1 MTEHHYYQTLPSEE
15 HDVTEELIAERER
28 DIDSITRELYEINDI
43 FKTLNTVVQEQ
54 GYLLD
59 HIENNVSDVVIN
71 VENAE
76 DQLSTAYKKQK
87 KTGKW
92 LWWIF
97 WFLLTICIITII
109 IIVVLNIKH

>member
-1 MTEHHYYQTLPSEE
+1 MTERNYSYQLIEDQ
-15 HDVTEELIAERER
+15 DVTEELIAERER

-54 GYLLD
+54 GFLLN
-59 HIENNVSDVVIN
+59 HIEDNVEHVVIN

-76 DQLSTAYKKQK
+76 HQLVSAHEKQK
-87 KTGKW
+87 KTGNW

-97 WFLLTICIITII
+97 CILIVA
-109 IIVVLNIKH
+109 IIVLIIKVI

>member
-1 MTEHHYYQTLPSEE
+1 MNYEE
-15 HDVTEELIAERER
+15 VNFITEREQ
-28 DIDSITRELYEINDI
+28 DIDSITRDVLDLNEI

-59 HIENNVSDVVIN
+59 YIEHNVSNTVIN

-76 DQLSTAYKKQK
+76 NELESANTKQK
-87 KTGKW
+87 DTGKW

-97 WFLLTICIITII
+97 IILIVLLIVVVLTI
-109 IIVVLNIKH
+109 NF

>member
-1 MTEHHYYQTLPSEE
+1 MTEHKYEYHLID
-15 HDVTEELIAERER
+15 DVTEELIAEREQ
-28 DIDSITRELYEINDI
+28 DINSITRDLLDINEI

-59 HIENNVSDVVIN
+59 HIEDNVDHVVIN

-76 DQLSTAYKKQK
+76 IELESAKKKQE
-87 KTGKW
+87 KTGWW

-97 WFLLTICIITII
+97 WILIVICIIAI
-109 IIVVLNIKH
+109 IIVVSTH

>member
-1 MTEHHYYQTLPSEE
+1 M
-15 HDVTEELIAERER
+15 DNELVDITDDLITEREQ
-28 DIDSITRELYEINDI
+28 DIDAITRDLFDINEI

-59 HIENNVSDVVIN
+59 HIEHNVNSVVIN

-76 DQLSTAYKKQK
+76 TELESANTKQK
-87 KTGKW
+87 NTGNW

-97 WFLLTICIITII
+97 IILIVLL
-109 IIVVLNIKH
+109 IVIVLINF